1 MASASPDSRGL
12 SQQSCSD
19 TPDLMLSFV
28 KLYFCGLSCS
38 LAVEIHT
45 GQSNLEDTKA
55 QAETFPEIC
64 KCGNVSNV
72 TFFEEGTGRCQT
84 LSEWTTLLAQSANI
98 PGRNFVSTYLELF
111 SPAEPSYT
119 QIHYLIIFFL

>member
-19 TPDLMLSFV
+19 TLSSA

-55 QAETFPEIC
+55 QAETLPKIC

-84 LSEWTTLLAQSANI
+84 LSEWTTLLSQSA
-98 PGRNFVSTYLELF
+98 
-111 SPAEPSYT
+111 
-119 QIHYLIIFFL
+119 